1 MTAGVTRRSGSAG
14 ITRVAI
20 GACLWLAAALYVL
33 GPGGA
38 TAQSFAVPN
47 PYAAGTGDT
56 DIAIRRLV
64 AFGDSYTKLKR
75 KSWRNWAEQLR
86 YELTNPATGKT
97 LVTAL
102 PGYAVGGATAGSY
115 AGETNNLARQVT
127 RWLGTSP
134 KFINRDL
141 TMVYLGYNDIK
152 RSFAANGWDIAQAK
166 ADYQTQLNRIITA
179 GAADGSRRVFLVLPH
194 DWGRSPRYVANQTEA
209 GIMRQRTESLNG
221 FLAGLAYQSS
231 YSGVIALDLFTAMEC
246 VFRQPADFGFDNVT
260 QVRPSG
266 ADPAKYLFDLN
277 DDIHFGRRGQE
288 LIRQVVQYYLTRGWD
303 WANTDKDPATAR
315 RKLVAELEAGKVFQG
330 IPCEPY
336 PETLTGAG

>member
-1 MTAGVTRRSGSAG
+1 VRRSGIAR
-14 ITRVAI
+14 IARVAT
-20 GACLWLAAALYVL
+20 GACLWLAAALCVL
-33 GPGGA
+33 VSGGA

-47 PYAAGTGDT
+47 PHAAGLGDT

-64 AFGDSYTKLKR
+64 VFGDSYTKLKR

-86 YELTNPATGKT
+86 HELTNPATGKT

-102 PGYAVGGATAGSY
+102 PGYAVSGATAGSY

-141 TMVYLGYNDIK
+141 TVVYVGYNDIK
-152 RSFAANGWDIAQAK
+152 RSLDKDGTDLDDAK
-166 ADYQTQLNRIITA
+166 ADFQTQLNRIIAA
-179 GAADGSRRVFLVLPH
+179 GAPGGSRRIFLIMPH
-194 DWGRSPRYVANQTEA
+194 DWGRSPRYVGSLQA
-209 GIMRQRTESLNG
+209 GIMRARTQVWND
-221 FLAGLAYQSS
+221 FLAGLAHDSS
-231 YSGVIALDLFTAMEC
+231 YTRLVALDLFTAMEC

-260 QVRPSG
+260 HKRPQG

-288 LIRQVVQYYLTRGWD
+288 LIRQVVQHYLTRGWD
-303 WANTDKDPATAR
+303 WSNTYKDPTIAR
-315 RKLVAELEAGKVFQG
+315 QKLVADLRAGKVFG
-330 IPCEPY
+330 ISCDPY
-336 PETLTGAG
+336 PAVLAGVG